1 MEFVNWDDD
10 ISNWMEKHVPNDQ
23 PDTIY
28 TVDISIIS
36 EPRPSISMVKL
47 THFKRPTREGHLGAL
62 CYSVG
67 HLRRNAKTSDLPWAH
82 ARAHWAMKGLVM
94 EKHRKTIGKWW
105 FKQQKSTINGD

>member
-62 CYSVG
+62 CYSRWPSPEECEDQWLALGARSGALG
-67 HLRRNAKTSDLPWAH
+67 HEGTGH
-82 ARAHWAMKGLVM
+82 
-94 EKHRKTIGKWW
+94 GKA
-105 FKQQKSTINGD
+105 